1 MKRHILIRLGIPIV
15 FFFIILIISFIFEQS
30 IERQYIFLILKTIF
44 STIYC
49 GTLIIECIFL
59 AFEKDFKKILVNISL
74 LLFFLIIVK
83 LEFPS

>member
-15 FFFIILIISFIFEQS
+15 FFFIILIISFIYEQS

-49 GTLIIECIFL
+49 GALVIECIFL
-59 AFEKDFKKILVNISL
+59 ALEKDFKKILVNISL